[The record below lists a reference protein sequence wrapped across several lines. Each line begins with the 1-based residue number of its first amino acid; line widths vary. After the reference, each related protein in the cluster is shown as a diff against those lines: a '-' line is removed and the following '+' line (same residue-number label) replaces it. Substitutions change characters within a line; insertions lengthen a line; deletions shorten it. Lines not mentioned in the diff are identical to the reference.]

1 MTNNDVLR
9 RIRYIFN
16 YSDDQMMGV
25 FAHADTQVTRDEVCN
40 WLKPDE
46 DAELAPCDDKTLA
59 TFLNGLINTKRGR
72 RDGPQPVPEQR
83 LTNNMILM
91 KLRIALDLKSDEA
104 LAILESAGMT
114 LSNHEL
120 SALFRKP
127 GHKQYRECKDQILR
141 NFLKGLQLK
150 YRAGSADE
158 QHDEDN

>member
-16 YSDDQMMGV
+16 YSDDQMIGV
-25 FAHADTQVTRDEVCN
+25 FAHADTQVTRDQVCN

-104 LAILESAGMT
+104 LAILQSAGMT

-127 GHKQYRECKDQILR
+127 GHQQYRECKDQILR

-150 YRAGSADE
+150 FRANSADE

>member
-16 YSDDQMMGV
+16 YSDDQMIGV
-25 FAHADTQVTRDEVCN
+25 FAHADTQVTRDQVCN

-72 RDGPQPVPEQR
+72 RDGPPPVPEQR
-83 LTNNMILM
+83 LTHNMILM

-104 LAILESAGMT
+104 LAILQSAGMT

-127 GHKQYRECKDQILR
+127 GHQQYRECKDQILR

-150 YRAGSADE
+150 FRANSADE